1 MKIIIHTRHAE
12 LASDFKEIAEE
23 KLLSMERFS
32 ITIDRIEVEVLHE
45 ANPRQGKHSHKVVI
59 TSHGSGPLL
68 RAEAASFNDVAAFD
82 DAIKNIELQIRKIHE
97 RDKSHDRHTLRN
109 MKVNDE
115 A

>member
-1 MKIIIHTRHAE
+1 MKIIIHTRHAV
-12 LASDFKEIAEE
+12 LASDFRAIVEE
-23 KLLSMERFS
+23 KLHSMERFS

-45 ANPRQGKHSHKVVI
+45 VNPRQGKHSHKVVI

-97 RDKSHDRHTLRN
+97 REKSHDRHTLRT
-109 MKVNDE
+109 MKVDDE

>member
-1 MKIIIHTRHAE
+1 VKIVIHTRHAE

-32 ITIDRIEVEVLHE
+32 VTIDRIEVEVLHE

-68 RAEAASFNDVAAFD
+68 RAEAASFNDLAAFD
-82 DAIKNIELQIRKIHE
+82 EAIKNIELQIRKIHE
-97 RDKSHDRHTLRN
+97 KDKSHNRNSLRT
-109 MKVNDE
+109 MKLNKE
-115 A
+115 E

>member
-1 MKIIIHTRHAE
+1 VKIIIHTRHAE

-32 ITIDRIEVEVLHE
+32 VTIDRIEVEVLHE

-82 DAIKNIELQIRKIHE
+82 EAIKNIELQIRKIHE
-97 RDKSHDRHTLRN
+97 REKSHDRHSLRN
-109 MKVNDE
+109 MKIDE
-115 A
+115 ED

>member
-32 ITIDRIEVEVLHE
+32 VTIDRIEVEVLHE

-82 DAIKNIELQIRKIHE
+82 GAIKNIELQIRKIHE
-97 RDKSHDRHTLRN
+97 REKSHDRQSLRN
-109 MKVNDE
+109 MKIDE
-115 A
+115 EN

>member
-1 MKIIIHTRHAE
+1 VKIIIHTRHAE
-12 LASDFKEIAEE
+12 LASDFKAIAEE
-23 KLLSMERFS
+23 KLHSMERFS

-82 DAIKNIELQIRKIHE
+82 DAVKNIELQIRKIHE
-97 RDKSHDRHTLRN
+97 REKSHDRDTLRT
-109 MKVNDE
+109 MKVDDE

>member
-32 ITIDRIEVEVLHE
+32 VTIDRIEVEVLHE

-82 DAIKNIELQIRKIHE
+82 EAIKNIELQIRKIHE
-97 RDKSHDRHTLRN
+97 REKSHDRHSLRN
-109 MKVNDE
+109 MKIDE
-115 A
+115 ED

>member
-1 MKIIIHTRHAE
+1 VKIIIHTRHAE

-32 ITIDRIEVEVLHE
+32 VTIDRIEVEVLHE

-82 DAIKNIELQIRKIHE
+82 EAIKNIELQIRKIHE
-97 RDKSHDRHTLRN
+97 REKSHDRHSLRN
-109 MKVNDE
+109 MKIDE
-115 A
+115 EN

>member
-1 MKIIIHTRHAE
+1 VKIIIHTRHAE

-82 DAIKNIELQIRKIHE
+82 EAIKNIELQIRKIHE
-97 RDKSHDRHTLRN
+97 REKSHDRHSLRN
-109 MKVNDE
+109 MKIDE
-115 A
+115 EN